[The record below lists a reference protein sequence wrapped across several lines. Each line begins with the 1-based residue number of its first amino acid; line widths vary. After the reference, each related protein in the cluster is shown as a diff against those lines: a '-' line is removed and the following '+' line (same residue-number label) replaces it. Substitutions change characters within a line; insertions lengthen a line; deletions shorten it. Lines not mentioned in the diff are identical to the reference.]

1 MAATYLFQGL
11 VLGFAAGISPG
22 PMLGLVIGQTLRR
35 GRRAGNL
42 VALAPLFS
50 DLPII
55 LLVVIILG
63 HLPPTALHALSLI
76 GGAFAMYLGIETL
89 RSLRGEI
96 AVTEKAREGRVLLP
110 AVMANFLNPHPYL
123 FWATI
128 GGALLARTFAE
139 GGALLSAAF
148 LICFY
153 ALLVGAKLAIAL
165 LVNRGR
171 DWLHGRTYQA
181 LLGGSGVLLLVI
193 GATLIANGIV

>member
-1 MAATYLFQGL
+1 MVATYLLQGL
-11 VLGFAAGISPG
+11 ALGFAAGISPG

-55 LLVVIILG
+55 LLVVVILG
-63 HLPPTALHALSLI
+63 HLPPSALHALSLV
-76 GGAFAMYLGIETL
+76 GGAFVLYLGFEAL
-89 RSLRGEI
+89 RSLGGEI
-96 AVTEKAREGRVLLP
+96 AFRETAREGRVLLP

-123 FWATI
+123 FWATV
-128 GGALLARTFAE
+128 GGALLARTFAA
-139 GGALLSAAF
+139 GGAWLSAGF

-165 LVNRGR
+165 LVNQGR
-171 DWLHGRTYQA
+171 DRLHGRAYRA
-181 LLGGSGVLLLVI
+181 LLGGSGLLLLVI
-193 GATLIANGIV
+193 GATLIADGIV